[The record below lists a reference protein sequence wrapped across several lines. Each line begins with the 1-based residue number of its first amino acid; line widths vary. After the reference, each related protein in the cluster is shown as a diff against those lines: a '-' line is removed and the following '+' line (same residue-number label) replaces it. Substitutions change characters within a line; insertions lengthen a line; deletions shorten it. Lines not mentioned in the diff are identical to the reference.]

1 MPLAAAPYRAS
12 GLVHWH
18 ETDMPTALRDVRSQE
33 QSGKH
38 LLTVSSSQFDP
49 FRSSQLL
56 GRSPV
61 RPRGPLLDLILTHIK
76 NSLARRVN
84 QQHGAAPFE
93 IHGDEQMVTQS
104 NIHFFTNWAKERLD
118 EMDATVTSLEGKAA
132 EVQADVRDKAKKLL
146 ADLRKQRDDFRD
158 TMKTQSEA
166 NEAAWIQAKAK
177 LEADWRLFELEVKK
191 YVESF
196 GKQIEHQQATFKLQ
210 ADAQLKAWREAA
222 DKLGSHAKKFAS
234 ERRGDIDAAVKRMN
248 ADAVEAEKK
257 LEKLSQAGTQSW
269 SALMAALTET
279 RTAFDRA
286 NEAAREAFKRAA

>member
-1 MPLAAAPYRAS
+1 
-12 GLVHWH
+12 
-18 ETDMPTALRDVRSQE
+18 
-33 QSGKH
+33 
-38 LLTVSSSQFDP
+38 
-49 FRSSQLL
+49 
-56 GRSPV
+56 
-61 RPRGPLLDLILTHIK
+61 
-76 NSLARRVN
+76 
-84 QQHGAAPFE
+84 
-93 IHGDEQMVTQS
+93 MVTQS

-177 LEADWRLFELEVKK
+177 LEADWRLFEAEVKK

-196 GKQIEHQQATFKLQ
+196 GKQIEHQQATFK
-210 ADAQLKAWREAA
+210 
-222 DKLGSHAKKFAS
+222 AKKFAS

>member
-1 MPLAAAPYRAS
+1 MPPFALNVGFQGQSRHNADITEPSLLTHFGTRNLS
-12 GLVHWH
+12 G
-18 ETDMPTALRDVRSQE
+18 EVRS
-33 QSGKH
+33 
-38 LLTVSSSQFDP
+38 DP
-49 FRSSQLL
+49 
-56 GRSPV
+56 
-61 RPRGPLLDLILTHIK
+61 GPLLGLILTHVK

-84 QQHGAAPFE
+84 QQHGEAPFD

-132 EVQADVRDKAKKLL
+132 EVQADIRDKAKKVL

-158 TMKTQSEA
+158 TMKKQSEA

-177 LEADWRLFELEVKK
+177 LEADWRLFEAEVKK

-222 DKLGSHAKKFAS
+222 DKLGSDAKKFAS
-234 ERRGDIDAAVKRMN
+234 ERRGDSDAAVKRMN
-248 ADAVEAEKK
+248 ADAVEAEKT

-279 RTAFDRA
+279 RTVFDRA

>member
-1 MPLAAAPYRAS
+1 
-12 GLVHWH
+12 
-18 ETDMPTALRDVRSQE
+18 MPTLAMNVGFQGQSGSNADITEPSLLTHFGTRNFLGEVRS
-33 QSGKH
+33 
-38 LLTVSSSQFDP
+38 D
-49 FRSSQLL
+49 
-56 GRSPV
+56 
-61 RPRGPLLDLILTHIK
+61 RGPLLGLILTYIK
-76 NSLARRVN
+76 NSLARHVN
-84 QQHGAAPFE
+84 QQHGAAPFD

-132 EVQADVRDKAKKLL
+132 EVQADVRDKAKKVL

-158 TMKTQSEA
+158 TMKKQSEA

-177 LEADWRLFELEVKK
+177 LEADWRLFEAEVKK
-191 YVESF
+191 YVEGS
-196 GKQIEHQQATFKLQ
+196 GRQIEHQQATSKLQ

-222 DKLGSHAKKFAS
+222 DKLGSDAQKFAS

-257 LEKLSQAGTQSW
+257 LEKLNQAGTQSW

-279 RTAFDRA
+279 RTVFDRA